1 MISFP
6 NIQILIGYFEWFNH
20 KTEDNTFKCIH
31 CLTKMSHL
39 YFDKFPIEFS
49 GISRCSIL
57 KGWDVFFHKYIY
69 LFSVLIFQKKIWLNF
84 NRIIKIIT
92 TFSRT
97 KLKSFPDVTQIVWE
111 KSWIQFQI
119 LFWKWGYQSRIIV
132 FLPKNFGN
140 VWIKL
145 KWVEDVWNVLGFSK
159 KELSEL

>member
-1 MISFP
+1 MHPLFDQNVSFIFWQISHWIFW
-6 NIQILIGYFEWFNH
+6 NLSMFYSEGMGRFFSQVYISLF
-20 KTEDNTFKCIH
+20 C
-31 CLTKMSHL
+31 
-39 YFDKFPIEFS
+39 FDFS
-49 GISRCSIL
+49 E
-57 KGWDVFFHKYIY
+57 KN
-69 LFSVLIFQKKIWLNF
+69 WLNF